1 MWTGSTMPTR
11 LAKPSHVDW
20 TPEPYQ
26 QKAVAHLLGRL
37 IGGLALDPGLG
48 KTSCTL
54 GAFAALHN
62 SGHARTMLVIA
73 PLRVCRH
80 VWRQEA
86 SKWSQFKHLR
96 FAFLHGAKKE
106 QLLRDGLDGN
116 TDVFLINPEGVRWL
130 CNLFFGRPLPFD
142 VVCID
147 ELTRFKNSQADR
159 FKALAPRIASVKRKW
174 GLTGSL
180 APNGY
185 MDLFGQM
192 LILDAGAALG
202 RFITH
207 YRDTY
212 FQVGYDGFSYDL
224 LPGADKRIVQK
235 IGPYWLQMT
244 AEDYIKLPP
253 LVERLH
259 ELEME
264 PAERKVYT
272 RMKND
277 MLAELPQGVVEAGNM
292 AACYAKLSQMANGAV
307 YLADRTVAPIHDAK
321 LEALDEIVEELN
333 GQPVLVGFEFQHDL
347 ARLKEWHQKRF
358 GKPLPY
364 LGDGQSEAAE
374 NEVIRRWNAGE
385 LPVLAAHPA
394 SAGHGLNMQES
405 SAAHLVWFGITWDF
419 ELFDQFIRR
428 IRRRGNDAQRIFM
441 HLLVVKGT
449 IDELKLQALH
459 GKDMTQKALFVA
471 LNQVLHDDGAG
482 ATQESSMVSRLSSR
496 GDAPQGGQQAAQ
508 GGGWGQGG
516 GQPQGGQQGGQPQG
530 QQGGWGQQGG
540 GAAGGGWGGQP
551 QGDQGQRQAVQ
562 EAISPRESVRGAF
575 TGGVQQQADQIANG
589 DYGPV
594 DNGGQQGGWGQQGG
608 QPQGGQQGGWG
619 NQQRND
625 PPFDGG
631 QPAQQPATEA
641 PKRSRSRKAADP
653 APVSGGSIGAD
664 PTFEAQV
671 RLQLLTEVLKTS
683 PDSDVKE
690 VIEITEELA
699 KYVLTGEVAA

>member
-1 MWTGSTMPTR
+1 MWTGSTMQTR
-11 LAKPSHVDW
+11 LAKPSHVEW

-26 QKAVAHLLGRL
+26 LKAVNHLLGRL

-54 GAFAALHN
+54 GAFTTLQQA
-62 SGHARTMLVIA
+62 GHVRTMLVIA

-86 SKWSQFKHLR
+86 AKWSQFKHLR

-106 QLLRDGLDGN
+106 QLLRDGLAGA

-130 CNLFFGRPLPFD
+130 CNMFFGRPLPFD
-142 VVCID
+142 VVTID
-147 ELTRFKNSQADR
+147 ELTRFKNAQADR
-159 FKALAPRIASVKRKW
+159 FKALAPRIGGVKRKW

-202 RFITH
+202 RYITH

-212 FQVGYDGFSYDL
+212 FQVGFDGFSYDL
-224 LPGADKRIVQK
+224 LPGSDRRIVEK

-244 AEDYIKLPP
+244 AEDYIRLPP
-253 LVERLH
+253 LVHKPH
-259 ELEME
+259 ELTLE
-264 PAERKVYT
+264 PAERKIYT

-277 MLAELPQGVVEAGNM
+277 LLAELPQGTVEAGNM
-292 AACYAKLSQMANGAV
+292 AACYSKLSQMANGAV
-307 YLADRTVAPIHDAK
+307 YMGDGSVAHIHDAK
-321 LEALDEIVEELN
+321 LEALDEIAEELN
-333 GQPVLVGFEFQHDL
+333 GQPMLVGFEFRHDL
-347 ARLKEWHQKRF
+347 TRLKEWHQKRF

-364 LGDGQSEAAE
+364 LGDGQSETVE
-374 NEVIRRWNAGE
+374 NETIRRWNAGE

-449 IDELKLQALH
+449 IDELKLGALQ

-482 ATQESSMVSRLSSR
+482 ATQESGMVSRLSSR
-496 GDAPQGGQQAAQ
+496 GDAPQGGQQNGGGQ
-508 GGGWGQGG
+508 GGGWSQGG
-516 GQPQGGQQGGQPQG
+516 GQQQGHQGGQQGGQG
-530 QQGGWGQQGG
+530 GGWSQGGAQGG
-540 GAAGGGWGGQP
+540 GGGQAGGWAGSQGGQ
-551 QGDQGQRQAVQ
+551 QQDQRQQVQ

-575 TGGVQQQADQIANG
+575 SGGVQQQADSIANA
-589 DYGPV
+589 DYGPST
-594 DNGGQQGGWGQQGG
+594 GQGGGG
-608 QPQGGQQGGWG
+608 WSQGGQQGGE
-619 NQQRND
+619 Q

-631 QPAQQPATEA
+631 RPAQQAET
-641 PKRSRSRKAADP
+641 PKRSRTRKAVEQPSGPVTDEYAAGIRERVLLAVLAQASAEDSVADL
-653 APVSGGSIGAD
+653 IDIAD
-664 PTFEAQV
+664 D
-671 RLQLLTEVLKTS
+671 LTAY
-683 PDSDVKE
+683 
-690 VIEITEELA
+690 I
-699 KYVLTGEVAA
+699 LTGEKPAA